1 MGKITKENGKG
12 WTEEIPIA
20 LWVHRTTKSQVT
32 KASLFSLVYG
42 TEVVIL
48 IDLVSPTVKLI
59 EISRV
64 PKEAALEIV
73 KEKCDNAASHKRLYW
88 ANIEASHEGQIKERR
103 FQVEELVWKTA
114 PHVREVAGA
123 VTHKFSLKCE
133 VPYIVEEAHQTGH
146 YWLKD

>member
-64 PKEAALEIV
+64 PKEAAL
-73 KEKCDNAASHKRLYW
+73 K
-88 ANIEASHEGQIKERR
+88 
-103 FQVEELVWKTA
+103 
-114 PHVREVAGA
+114 
-123 VTHKFSLKCE
+123 
-133 VPYIVEEAHQTGH
+133 IVEEKRDNSTSHKLLAGLT
-146 YWLKD
+146 